1 MAPKT
6 TKTNNKGKNAKT
18 KAPSI
23 NVTTVRPESSIGSGP
38 SGITIPGDSQTTLM
52 RGYGHLAAPA
62 YNNQSLFQLMNPS
75 AAAAAATAA
84 ADT

>member
-23 NVTTVRPESSIGSGP
+23 NVTTVRPESSLGSGP
-38 SGITIPGDSQTTLM
+38 SGTIPGDSQTTLM
-52 RGYGHLAAPA
+52 RVCVFVSKCGL
-62 YNNQSLFQLMNPS
+62 NRCTN
-75 AAAAAATAA
+75 
-84 ADT
+84 

>member
-52 RGYGHLAAPA
+52 RHLLLNGEIYSILTP
-62 YNNQSLFQLMNPS
+62 
-75 AAAAAATAA
+75 TALIFEIGSFK
-84 ADT
+84 